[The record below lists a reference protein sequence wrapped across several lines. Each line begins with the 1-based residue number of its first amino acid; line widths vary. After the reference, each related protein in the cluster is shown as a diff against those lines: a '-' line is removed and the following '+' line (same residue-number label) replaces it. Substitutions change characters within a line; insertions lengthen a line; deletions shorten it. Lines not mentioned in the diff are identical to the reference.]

1 MSLTYEEALEACKN
15 GVDITRPTWPVGQH
29 ITWNTDIS
37 EFHPEPSIDFVDQA
51 GAQMSFIPADFDE
64 MADDWV
70 EFLE

>member
-1 MSLTYEEALEACKN
+1 MSLTYEEALETCKN

-29 ITWNTDIS
+29 ITWNAYIS
-37 EFHPEPSIDFVDQA
+37 EFHPEPSVDFVDQA
-51 GAQMSFIPADFDE
+51 GVQMSFIPADFDE